1 MDIKEQGHQT
11 FLDLLSIC
19 ATNPCLKYIIEAAKE
34 DKLTGE
40 SGAWILSNA
49 IRSVK
54 TPTEELLKELT
65 DLVKAI
71 EHNTKMQSA
80 LILSLSNLVYKAC
93 IDPSS
98 SVYNYPVK
106 TYIHL
111 ILTAIK
117 SSNICRGV

>member
-1 MDIKEQGHQT
+1 
-11 FLDLLSIC
+11 
-19 ATNPCLKYIIEAAKE
+19 
-34 DKLTGE
+34 
-40 SGAWILSNA
+40 
-49 IRSVK
+49 
-54 TPTEELLKELT
+54 
-65 DLVKAI
+65 
-71 EHNTKMQSA
+71 MQSA

-117 SSNICRGV
+117 SSNI